1 MSPNERILVLELLKE
16 GKISTEAAEQ
26 LLSALSRE
34 DDKGRGMSPRKRLEE
49 AFKRVE
55 REFRAIDLS
64 GVEKTMSG
72 FFEEM
77 RKRFPDMPGKQQGGE
92 APEESES
99 GGFYKVSKNAS
110 VNIAQKG
117 GAIRLVAADGDQ
129 LRIDSADATVETLQD
144 GARIEIESLGGTL
157 QVGVPNGLRRVYIDA
172 SGAQIEAVDAAP
184 KELTA
189 RSSGS
194 GIRVE
199 GVGGILRLSVV
210 GGSIQI
216 ERPASEN
223 IDAETNGGSVKAR
236 LGKRTQGVY
245 KFRSSGGSV
254 EMELDPD
261 SDFELEYE
269 IAGGSFESNWEAEP
283 VGDNRLRVGQG
294 GAALSASVIGGS
306 VALRRADGSDPQ
318 KGEGDA

>member
-34 DDKGRGMSPRKRLEE
+34 DDKGRGMSPRKRFEE

-64 GVEKTMSG
+64 GVEKKMSG

-77 RKRFPDMPGKQQGGE
+77 RKRFPDMPGTQKDSE
-92 APEESES
+92 APEESGS
-99 GGFYKVSKNAS
+99 GGFYKISKNAS

-117 GAIRLVAADGDQ
+117 GAIRLVGSDSGQ
-129 LRIDSADATVETLQD
+129 LRVDSADASVETSHD

-157 QVGVPNGLRRVYIDA
+157 EVGVPNGLRRVYIDA

-199 GVGGILRLSVV
+199 GVGGILRLNVV

-216 ERPASEN
+216 KRPASEN
-223 IDAETNGGSVKAR
+223 IDAETNGGGIKAR

-261 SDFELEYE
+261 SDFELEYD
-269 IAGGSFESNWEAEP
+269 IAGGSFESNWEAEA

-306 VALRRADGSDPQ
+306 VALRRADGADQ
-318 KGEGDA
+318 QEGEGDA